1 MFELKAKEI
10 LEAVKGSLITGD
22 ENLLVRG
29 VSTDSRT
36 IKQGEIFFALV
47 GPNFDGNRFV
57 EDVFKKKA
65 GAAVV
70 DKSFNSQPDARSSR
84 PIIAVDA
91 TLIALGD
98 LARYWRNKHPL
109 PLIAVSGSCGK
120 TTTKEMIAS
129 ILNTSYCAVKT
140 EGNLNNLIGMPLT
153 LFGINNRHNA
163 AVVELGISEKGE
175 MTKLANICKPDIA
188 LLTNIGSA
196 HLKTLGDIDG
206 VASAKGE
213 IFSGLKEDGVA
224 VINMDDPCI
233 VKIGERVKQRRVT
246 FSIKSAADV
255 FLKGYSKDND
265 SMSAVF
271 NVNGDDTEVNI
282 NGYGIHNLSNAA
294 AAIAAAVAVGAKKQ
308 DIIDGLKN
316 YKPLHGRMEPIKLEN
331 DITVI
336 DDTYNAN
343 PASVEASLR
352 SLSDMNPV
360 RSPHVE
366 GNKKTI
372 GAGVVCRETSNGVK
386 GRKIAVLGDMLEL
399 GDMSEESHRYIGR
412 TAGMLGIDILFAAGW
427 FSRYIADGAVESGMD
442 LKNIHTFSSKLDLVS
457 ALKQTM
463 RDGDVI
469 LVKGSRAAGM
479 EEIVKQLTVNN

>member
-22 ENLLVRG
+22 ENLSVKG

-57 EDVFKKKA
+57 EDVFKKGA

-70 DKSFNSQPDARSSR
+70 SKSFNPDSR
-84 PIIAVDA
+84 LTTYDSRLIIAVDD

-98 LARYWRNKHPL
+98 LARYWRLKHPL

-120 TTTKEMIAS
+120 TTTKEMTAS
-129 ILNTSYCAVKT
+129 ILNVSHCAVKT

-175 MTKLANICKPDIA
+175 MARLADICKPDVA
-188 LLTNIGSA
+188 VLTNICEA
-196 HLKTLGDIDG
+196 HLKTLKNIEG
-206 VASAKGE
+206 VACAKAE
-213 IFSGLKEDGVA
+213 IFSGLKSNGIA
-224 VINMDDPCI
+224 VINLDDQWI
-233 VKIGERVKQRRVT
+233 VKLSKAVKQEKIT
-246 FSIKSAADV
+246 FSIKSSADV
-255 FLKGYSKDND
+255 FLKKYSKDNGG
-265 SMSAVF
+265 MSAVF
-271 NVNGDDTEVNI
+271 NVKGDDI
-282 NGYGIHNLSNAA
+282 NLKINAVGVHNLSNAA
-294 AAIAAAVAVGAKKQ
+294 AAIAASLAVGSNKQ
-308 DIIDGLKN
+308 NIIEGLKN

-352 SLSDMNPV
+352 SLSDM
-360 RSPHVE
+360 
-366 GNKKTI
+366 
-372 GAGVVCRETSNGVK
+372 K

-399 GDMSEESHRYIGR
+399 GDASKERHRYIGKIAGGLGLDLLFIVGEFKKDVADSAIK
-412 TAGMLGIDILFAAGW
+412 AGMDKKCVQALSDKSEVVNELEKILKKGDIL
-427 FSRYIADGAVESGMD
+427 
-442 LKNIHTFSSKLDLVS
+442 
-457 ALKQTM
+457 
-463 RDGDVI
+463 
-469 LVKGSRAAGM
+469 LVKGSRAVGM
-479 EEIVKQLTVNN
+479 EEIIEKLAIIKGALNT